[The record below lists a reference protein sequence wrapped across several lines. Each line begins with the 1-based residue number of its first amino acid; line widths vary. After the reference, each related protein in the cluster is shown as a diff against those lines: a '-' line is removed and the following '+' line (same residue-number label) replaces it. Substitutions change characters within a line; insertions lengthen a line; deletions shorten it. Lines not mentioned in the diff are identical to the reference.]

1 MIAIPKAT
9 YFEPKRVDPSMNKF
23 LCNAIAWLAKKKD
36 GIIVG
41 SHFQYENEKYKDH
54 LRVFPQNELASHKDV
69 NVYVVN
75 AEWDKSDEDI
85 KAILNFVENGGGL
98 LIGGQAWFYGNRPMM
113 TYPGNRY
120 YINFDFS
127 LQ

>member
-1 MIAIPKAT
+1 
-9 YFEPKRVDPSMNKF
+9 MNKF
-23 LCNAIAWLAKKKD
+23 LDNAIAWLAKKKD

-98 LIGGQAWFYGNRPMM
+98 LIGGQDWFYGNRPMM

-120 YINFDFS
+120 YIHFDFS
-127 LQ
+127 LQWSQRAWQV